1 MFGVYLFS
9 TIVGVGLLALTLL
22 GGSDSDIDTDLDVDI
37 DVDIDMDADV
47 GSHVGHLAG
56 AADGI
61 GEVVLGLFKPR
72 NLTFLLAAFG
82 TTGVLLTLA
91 GTNAALTLILAG
103 AMGMVSWVTSHALFT
118 WLTRSDSS
126 VDALG
131 DHELVGSIGTVTLP
145 IAPGTRGRIT
155 VIAAGRETYLTARLE
170 AETDRTLDVGTE
182 VLIRRTAGGVAEV
195 IPTDTLDLP
204 STTS

>member
-1 MFGVYLFS
+1 MLGVYLFS
-9 TIVGVGLLALTLL
+9 TIIGVGLLALTLL
-22 GGSDSDIDTDLDVDI
+22 GGSDSDIDTDI
-37 DVDIDMDADV
+37 DVDMDVDMDAEV

-56 AADGI
+56 GADGI

-103 AMGMVSWVTSHALFT
+103 AMGTVSWVTSHALFT
-118 WLTRSDSS
+118 WLKRSDSG
-126 VDALG
+126 VEALA
-131 DHELVGSIGTVTLP
+131 DHQLEGSIGTVTLP

-170 AETDRTLDVGTE
+170 AGIERNLGVGTE
-182 VLIRRTAGGVAEV
+182 VLIRRTAAGVAEV